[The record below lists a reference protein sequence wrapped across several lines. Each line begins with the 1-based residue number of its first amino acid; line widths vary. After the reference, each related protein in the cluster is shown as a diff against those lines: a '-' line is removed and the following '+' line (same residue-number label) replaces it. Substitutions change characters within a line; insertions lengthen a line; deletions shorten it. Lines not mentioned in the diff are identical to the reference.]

1 MKARFSGQGNL
12 GSDSIGSVGAPIK
25 PVGSDKVQ
33 GIPVLDYQMF
43 GAPIDYTLDTKVLLS
58 NVKPVSG
65 QDMVK
70 PGIVSKSP
78 KKV

>member
-1 MKARFSGQGNL
+1 
-12 GSDSIGSVGAPIK
+12 
-25 PVGSDKVQ
+25 
-33 GIPVLDYQMF
+33 MF

-70 PGIVSKSP
+70 PGIVSKFL
-78 KKV
+78 KRI